1 MVIIPFKKFI
11 IYNLDYSLNNFSMV
25 NISKSEK
32 KQLLS
37 GIQVIYNKY
46 TSLVP
51 NNIHI
56 ISVHKQKN
64 NSF

>member
-1 MVIIPFKKFI
+1 
-11 IYNLDYSLNNFSMV
+11 MV